1 MIEIVMYVALGFLLA
16 WLIALVLAPQL
27 WRRAVRLTTRR
38 LEATMPMSPKE
49 IEADKDELRAQFAV
63 QVRRVEIAL
72 AKAKESAARNLV
84 ERSKRQARIDAMKVD
99 IERLQTALNERSNE
113 LNVLEQTVKRKFPEL
128 EGELEQAKE
137 TIAAREGELFRLST
151 AFTNQSE
158 ALASAKDVARQRQDE
173 IEQLRR
179 VLEGDQSAMAV
190 LRLRKTQTPAEDE
203 QRLAE
208 DNQRLT
214 AEVSRLREEIAQLKS
229 VATQENDLLKL
240 EMKRLADRIMRAASD
255 RKTAAEAQALE
266 AQAEQAQREAAAAL
280 NLDNNVTPLKP
291 EEPRRARRLA
301 RRARRKAAAEGSLA
315 QRLESLVNSES

>member
-1 MIEIVMYVALGFLLA
+1 MIEIIMYVALGFLLA
-16 WLIALVLAPQL
+16 CLIALVLAPHL

-38 LEATMPMSPKE
+38 LEATMPMSPRE

-158 ALASAKDVARQRQDE
+158 ALATAKDVARQRQDE

-190 LRLRKTQTPAEDE
+190 LRLRKAQTPAEDE

-208 DNQRLT
+208 ENQKLT
-214 AEVSRLREEIAQLKS
+214 AEVSRLREEIAQLRS

-240 EMKRLADRIMRAASD
+240 EMKRLADQIMRAASE
-255 RKTAAEAQALE
+255 RKAAEEKQALA
-266 AQAEQAQREAAAAL
+266 AQAEQAQREAAEAL
-280 NLDNNVTPLKP
+280 GDAKVTPLKP

-301 RRARRKAAAEGSLA
+301 RRERRKAAAEGSLA
-315 QRLESLVNSES
+315 QRLESIANSDS